1 MINPVYS
8 PASDRYTNGIRYRRC
23 GRSGI
28 QIPEMALAWC
38 LKDSK
43 VTSVI
48 IGASKVSQIEDDF
61 KALENISFSLEELA
75 EIDALVV

>member
-1 MINPVYS
+1 
-8 PASDRYTNGIRYRRC
+8 
-23 GRSGI
+23 
-28 QIPEMALAWC
+28 MALAWC
-38 LKDSK
+38 LKDNK

-61 KALENISFSLEELA
+61 KALENISFSPEELA